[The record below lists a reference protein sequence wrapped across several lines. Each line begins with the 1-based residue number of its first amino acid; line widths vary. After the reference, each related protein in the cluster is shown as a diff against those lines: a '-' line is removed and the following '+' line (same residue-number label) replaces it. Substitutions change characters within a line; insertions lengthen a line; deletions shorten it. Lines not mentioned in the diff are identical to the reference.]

1 METLATTIFSY
12 YHWQA
17 SLLALGAIIMITKLG
32 KLLAFKVPALAR
44 MKRLN
49 REEDK
54 LKLKKDKYPPM
65 IKASQKV
72 GLYCNIVFFIFLLP
86 FCITL
91 EAQPLWLIP
100 LHILAILMVYDFFYY
115 LMHRFWFHGDGAMRQ
130 VHAVHHQARKPTY
143 IDAHYVHPTETF
155 LGLAL
160 FFSTIIGMSI
170 LLGPLNILTVVLLYT
185 LYVQLNTINHTHVD
199 LPYFPFKTLSWIT
212 AKHHRHH
219 ENMQM
224 GNYASI
230 SMIYDK
236 LFGTFE

>member
-1 METLATTIFSY
+1 MENLLSTIFTHY
-12 YHWQA
+12 NWLG
-17 SLLALGAIIMITKLG
+17 SLLALVAIIVLTKLG
-32 KLLAFKVPALAR
+32 KFLAFKVPALAQT
-44 MKRLN
+44 KQLN
-49 REEDK
+49 REQDK

-72 GLYCNIVFFIFLLP
+72 GLYCNLAFFAVILP

-91 EAQPLWLIP
+91 NPQPLWMVP
-100 LHILAILMVYDFFYY
+100 LHLLVILMVYDFFYY
-115 LMHRFWFHGDGAMRQ
+115 LMHRFWFHGNGNMRQ
-130 VHAVHHQARKPTY
+130 VHAVHHQARTPTY

-160 FFSTIIGMSI
+160 FFTTIICMSL
-170 LLGPLNILTVVLLYT
+170 LLGPLHIVTVVVLYT

-224 GNYASI
+224 GNYATI
-230 SMIYDK
+230 TLIYDK
-236 LFGTFE
+236 MFGTFE